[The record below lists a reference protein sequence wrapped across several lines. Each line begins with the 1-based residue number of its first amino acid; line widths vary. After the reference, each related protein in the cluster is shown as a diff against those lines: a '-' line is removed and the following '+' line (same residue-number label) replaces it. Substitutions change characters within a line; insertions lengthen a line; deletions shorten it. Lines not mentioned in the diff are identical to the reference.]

1 MNTIEQI
8 VPITRFVKA
17 KDVFLQCYSNP
28 NCYSFYSTTHRR
40 LVGFIGGS
48 NISIVLTRG
57 KGFRLR
63 AGFVT
68 PKRTF
73 LEKFLFARYGRN
85 NNIWREFEDLKGKT
99 QILFN
104 FCDIYAK
111 ELPVLL
117 RAFAAETPY
126 FNYASGEMTELYVV
140 FMHNLAKRIADH
152 PVYSTAH
159 PMIAPLDL
167 KKTSDGISV
176 INCIYGLANKLKK
189 RYRIELNKYYHP
201 MIYQTF
207 TSLGEDGYFHPPLL
221 NNMPEKVSSSNVNP
235 NIYDAVK
242 FLGRR
247 CEMEDKKRDLEFG
260 EYLVAID
267 NIRTSVPVDE
277 YGWPLDVEPPK
288 MDLQD
293 LCANGP
299 KATAG
304 GVSLNGKKSLKTSL
318 YYSTV
323 DYVFRLVKKAETD
336 FNATKRI
343 DLPLMPYLLSP
354 KAEIIKKDKKARN
367 FTVIQAPDNLI
378 ETTVLGPILN
388 ASKATAYSFA
398 GGRRIMNG
406 TTLERGVGE
415 HFVYAMLHR
424 QGENVAEIQKDIK
437 AKGYSSE
444 YGDKLTSAV
453 ADYSSFEYQHH
464 VVQGLLSYIPYWCY
478 YNFNKTPACPS
489 KIMLSYISEQHMQVD
504 VDLGNGRIVKFKSML
519 VGSGYLLTLDRNG
532 STNVTNLKLAAMAVM
547 LDPKYSQEFKRKAYI
562 VSRNML
568 VQGDDC
574 YFVFIADQYRDV
586 FNAMI
591 TVLRDKY
598 NNEIK
603 TDVRPAIAKLDADGF
618 DERHAGDFL
627 KLKMCIT
634 KNGYLVFMRAAEDS
648 MMRILLPNSPQF
660 TAVTQYFSAISQMII
675 NAGNRPMYEI
685 AKKKAEI
692 LADLIQQEKIEV
704 TSAEREEVLAELN
717 KKCDVKNQS
726 LIEFCTKDGFKNLD
740 FEVINQNFL
749 LPDQSLV
756 QQMARNAACYVK
768 YGMSYDALR
777 AYSHF
782 GYESFD

>member
-1 MNTIEQI
+1 
-8 VPITRFVKA
+8 
-17 KDVFLQCYSNP
+17 
-28 NCYSFYSTTHRR
+28 
-40 LVGFIGGS
+40 
-48 NISIVLTRG
+48 
-57 KGFRLR
+57 
-63 AGFVT
+63 
-68 PKRTF
+68 
-73 LEKFLFARYGRN
+73 
-85 NNIWREFEDLKGKT
+85 
-99 QILFN
+99 
-104 FCDIYAK
+104 
-111 ELPVLL
+111 
-117 RAFAAETPY
+117 
-126 FNYASGEMTELYVV
+126 
-140 FMHNLAKRIADH
+140 
-152 PVYSTAH
+152 
-159 PMIAPLDL
+159 
-167 KKTSDGISV
+167 
-176 INCIYGLANKLKK
+176 
-189 RYRIELNKYYHP
+189 
-201 MIYQTF
+201 
-207 TSLGEDGYFHPPLL
+207 
-221 NNMPEKVSSSNVNP
+221 
-235 NIYDAVK
+235 
-242 FLGRR
+242 
-247 CEMEDKKRDLEFG
+247 
-260 EYLVAID
+260 
-267 NIRTSVPVDE
+267 
-277 YGWPLDVEPPK
+277 
-288 MDLQD
+288 
-293 LCANGP
+293 
-299 KATAG
+299 
-304 GVSLNGKKSLKTSL
+304 
-318 YYSTV
+318 
-323 DYVFRLVKKAETD
+323 
-336 FNATKRI
+336 
-343 DLPLMPYLLSP
+343 
-354 KAEIIKKDKKARN
+354 
-367 FTVIQAPDNLI
+367 
-378 ETTVLGPILN
+378 
-388 ASKATAYSFA
+388 
-398 GGRRIMNG
+398 
-406 TTLERGVGE
+406 
-415 HFVYAMLHR
+415 
-424 QGENVAEIQKDIK
+424 
-437 AKGYSSE
+437 
-444 YGDKLTSAV
+444 
-453 ADYSSFEYQHH
+453 
-464 VVQGLLSYIPYWCY
+464 
-478 YNFNKTPACPS
+478 
-489 KIMLSYISEQHMQVD
+489 MQVD

-704 TSAEREEVLAELN
+704 TSVEREEVLAELN